1 MSMGRIAKQHVRPGS
16 GPEDAAAHPEAFGR
30 GDAQG
35 EGERCPGHVLVGPP
49 SPPDGGP
56 GPDGGDG
63 GDEEHGGLVAI
74 PGAVP
79 EKGDDGE
86 PVRRGQ
92 LPGIGACLGGV
103 EMGEEQREARAAS
116 FPPGGPT
123 ASSASTRYTPR

>member
-1 MSMGRIAKQHVRPGS
+1 MFVKA
-16 GPEDAAAHPEAFGR
+16 
-30 GDAQG
+30 G
-35 EGERCPGHVLVGPP
+35 EGGAGAVSFRREAHTPRG
-49 SPPDGGP
+49 

-92 LPGIGACLGGV
+92 LPGIGACLGNNCMNNFYMYNIV
-103 EMGEEQREARAAS
+103 R
-116 FPPGGPT
+116 T
-123 ASSASTRYTPR
+123 